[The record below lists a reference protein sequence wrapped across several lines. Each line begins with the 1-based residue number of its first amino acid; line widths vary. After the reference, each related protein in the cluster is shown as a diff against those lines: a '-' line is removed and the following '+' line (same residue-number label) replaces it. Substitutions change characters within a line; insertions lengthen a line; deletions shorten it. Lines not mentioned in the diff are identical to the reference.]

1 MLPMS
6 RSRSV
11 IALLAMTLFALAAC
25 KRPAPVIAPVAII
38 PAPSAT
44 ATVATP
50 MAEIPSAP
58 ATPSLGDFKIIRI
71 SLGRSL
77 DIGNDIAEERV
88 VFAPKDQIYAAV
100 ISTGS
105 HQGLKLSARWL
116 DASGHLLA
124 QNDQRMVPDG
134 PMLATFHLRQPS
146 GWPKGHYT
154 LDIAADEQSLQ
165 TKDFEVR

>member
-11 IALLAMTLFALAAC
+11 IALLAVTLFALAAC
-25 KRPAPVIAPVAII
+25 KRPAPVIAPVATL
-38 PAPSAT
+38 APSAT
-44 ATVATP
+44 VAPP
-50 MAEIPSAP
+50 MAEIPPAP

-77 DIGNDIAEERV
+77 DIGNDIAEESA

-116 DASGHLLA
+116 DAGGHLLA

-134 PMLATFHLRQPS
+134 PMLATFHLRQS
-146 GWPKGHYT
+146 NGWPKGHYT
-154 LDIAADEQSLQ
+154 LAIAADEQSLL